1 MDEITV
7 RTISDGDTLAMALQA
22 GEINAAYGMAYASYP
37 LFENDD
43 FTFTSTATSRAF
55 YAWMNFES
63 PVTSDPAVR
72 KAIAMGIDKDSF
84 VSVLLNGY
92 GYPAVGVFPDT
103 FSFGGQNLTTES
115 YDPDGA
121 KKVLE
126 EAGWV
131 DSDGDG
137 IREKTDRNWK
147 SAGLLIQ
154 AVRSFRFL
162 QSLHRRP

>member
-63 PVTSDPAVR
+63 PVTSDRQCVKQLPW
-72 KAIAMGIDKDSF
+72 
-84 VSVLLNGY
+84 VL
-92 GYPAVGVFPDT
+92 
-103 FSFGGQNLTTES
+103 
-115 YDPDGA
+115 
-121 KKVLE
+121 
-126 EAGWV
+126 
-131 DSDGDG
+131 
-137 IREKTDRNWK
+137 IRT
-147 SAGLLIQ
+147 ALCLC
-154 AVRSFRFL
+154 F
-162 QSLHRRP
+162 